1 MTTGLDITMSV
12 KESGPFF
19 ERRDSIMNAAIKDTV
34 QNIVEVGEQ
43 RLSQILRPGG
53 GITSFSQTSLS
64 QASGVFKSVGE
75 AGKQASTG
83 NYRRNV
89 HGEVRSYFFLRQQ
102 SFGRIHDSGV
112 VYGPWLEGTSRR
124 NNTTRFKGYRSFRNT
139 KSWLDR
145 TQTPKILQKHMARM
159 RRRMNGDIV

>member
-1 MTTGLDITMSV
+1 MDAPTGSSDMTTGLDITIKF

-19 ERRDSIMNAAIKDTV
+19 ERRDSIMNSAIKDTV

-43 RLSQILRPGG
+43 RLSRLLQPGG
-53 GITSFSQTSLS
+53 AMGQ
-64 QASGVFKSVGE
+64 FKSIE
-75 AGKQASTG
+75 QAGKQASTG

-89 HGEVRSYFFLRQQ
+89 HGEVRSYFFMRQQ

-145 TQTPKILQKHMARM
+145 TQTPKILQKHMSRM